1 MANQCKNWL
10 NKLITFKCTVSNGYN
25 NIKTSNDIFIIW
37 KDRYDIVQLMII
49 IRKKSSELIDSLQ

>member
-10 NKLITFKCTVSNGYN
+10 NKLITFKYTVSNGYN
-25 NIKTSNDIFIIW
+25 NIKTSKEIFIIW
-37 KDRYDIVQLMII
+37 KDRYDKLMII